1 MSDEV
6 KDPNR
11 PRTILEYECKT
22 CPPGVEPTRYRRV
35 AEQGDRKRK
44 GWCKNCKH
52 IIYPINETKISGRAR
67 EFKARKPP
75 PLW

>member
-1 MSDEV
+1 MSDLEI

-11 PRTILEYECKT
+11 PRTVLHYRCETCNQTEYK
-22 CPPGVEPTRYRRV
+22 RI

-44 GWCKNCKH
+44 GWCKVCKH
-52 IIYPINETKISGRAR
+52 IIYPINETKISGKSH
-67 EFKARKPP
+67 EFRSRKPP

>member
-1 MSDEV
+1 MSDDI

-11 PRTILEYECKT
+11 PRTVLHYRCQDCGQTEYK
-22 CPPGVEPTRYRRV
+22 RI

-44 GWCKNCKH
+44 GWCKVCKQ
-52 IIYPINETKISGRAR
+52 IIYPINEIKIVGKER

-75 PLW
+75 PMW

>member
-1 MSDEV
+1 M
-6 KDPNR
+6 PGLWQ
-11 PRTILEYECKT
+11 TEYK
-22 CPPGVEPTRYRRV
+22 RI

-44 GWCKNCKH
+44 GWCKVCRQ
-52 IIYPINETKISGRAR
+52 IIYPINEIKIVGKEP